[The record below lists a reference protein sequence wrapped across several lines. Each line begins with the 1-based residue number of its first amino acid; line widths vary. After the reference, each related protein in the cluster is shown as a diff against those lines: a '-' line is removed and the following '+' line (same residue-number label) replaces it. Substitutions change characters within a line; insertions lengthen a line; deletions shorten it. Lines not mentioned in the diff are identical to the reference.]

1 MIGDRMETKKLAFG
15 MMTVAF
21 ILIISGGVSSFVL
34 GLKADREATSK
45 RMENVTDT
53 FEVFSA
59 NTSVFEV
66 FRDELYNDVLGDLY
80 YETMY
85 QSDSAVK
92 NKLSNYENL
101 VDELEKNTRSLKNL
115 CEDVYYPN
123 GDINI
128 KCSNYKSIYEQ
139 VVNYFVTDIH
149 KYNDNVKKYNNYQ
162 ASLGTNFLIEEY
174 KTKKDYIDF
183 NSDKK
188 YDGKE
193 E

>member
-1 MIGDRMETKKLAFG
+1 METRKIAFG
-15 MMTVAF
+15 MITVASV
-21 ILIISGGVSSFVL
+21 LIVSGGVSSFVL
-34 GLKADREATSK
+34 GLKADRQNTFK
-45 RMENVTDT
+45 RMDNITDS

-59 NTSVFEV
+59 NTSIFES
-66 FRDELYNDVLGDLY
+66 FRDSLYNDVLGDLY

-85 QSDSAVK
+85 NSDSLVK
-92 NKLSNYENL
+92 NRLSNYENL
-101 VDELEKNTRSLKNL
+101 VDELEKNTNNLKSL
-115 CEDVYYPN
+115 CDDVYYPDGN
-123 GDINI
+123 INM

-162 ASLGTNFLIEEY
+162 ASLGSTLLIGEY
-174 KTKKDYIDF
+174 KTEKDYIDF

-188 YDGKE
+188 FDGKE